1 MLWCCQCPS
10 PSVKHRKIFARVVLN
25 LNRSV
30 CLIFLWKLQLPLLS
44 PIRQSAHVLHACVD
58 ISSSGE
64 TQAAHMSRSLLQMT
78 AASSHMTCC
87 RRLRLVADAVCFL
100 TDRSEGLLNAQMNHA
115 ACLIQSPRVLQHA
128 CMCVTVSC
136 HATSEAISPQ
146 PTHKRPHNTDY
157 LYPTVWNY
165 INSLGCRCS
174 VAFFYLPCLTEC
186 AFSTHPQGDKYSNR
200 ALISHW
206 KH

>member
-1 MLWCCQCPS
+1 MRDEGEDLCEGHFKFKPKRLFNIPLKAAAPFAFS
-10 PSVKHRKIFARVVLN
+10 HPSVRTRPP
-25 LNRSV
+25 
-30 CLIFLWKLQLPLLS
+30 CLCWYKFE
-44 PIRQSAHVLHACVD
+44 RRD
-58 ISSSGE
+58 SGRP
-64 TQAAHMSRSLLQMT
+64 HMSRSLLQMT

-136 HATSEAISPQ
+136 HATSGPISPQ
-146 PTHKRPHNTDY
+146 PTQKRSHNTDY

-174 VAFFYLPCLTEC
+174 VVFFYLPCLT
-186 AFSTHPQGDKYSNR
+186 
-200 ALISHW
+200 
-206 KH
+206 